1 MYNGVGLQSARGSG
15 TSGYVQ
21 KNLSHIKPGQHFKQQ
36 DYGQILKAMKENP
49 LAPPKP
55 PNQELLQ
62 HEQKRKLEAKVF

>member
-1 MYNGVGLQSARGSG
+1 
-15 TSGYVQ
+15 VQ

-55 PNQELLQ
+55 PNQELLE
-62 HEQKRKLEAKVF
+62 HEQKRKVEAKVF